1 MEYQKKIKRI
11 LASLDQNDQIL
22 KAVAL
27 RIDNEALQHAKQ
39 FDEEQILEKNKTFLG
54 GLPIAVKDIIDLQNH
69 PTISGS
75 KTRLQNPPATIDAS
89 VIKNLKAAGAI
100 PVVKTQTV
108 EFAIGGWGTNHTL
121 GTPSNPWNTEIPHAP
136 GGSSSGTGVLVGAGI
151 VPAGLGTDTGG
162 SIRIPASF
170 CGCVGLK
177 TSIGSVSRAGVT
189 PLSETLD
196 TIGPITQ
203 SVEIAAQM
211 FQVMQGPDIK
221 DKTTYGYRH
230 QNVLRDLK
238 KGISGMRLGVL
249 NVDEMPHLST
259 EVLDCFNDAVDVLR
273 DLGASLVPFSLPKS
287 LDYYET
293 CNMII
298 SAVEGY
304 ATYQAIVED
313 INSELASPNRA
324 RLKRGKDITA
334 HEFKSTMR
342 MRDLDHIEM
351 EIAMDLLDAIVL
363 PTTPI
368 TAPPISEVDENS
380 FIMSQHTRV
389 ANFLSMTGL
398 SVPMKLASTGMPT
411 GLQIL
416 GRQFNDGLV
425 LRIGHAYET
434 ARGKITNPY
443 F

>member
-1 MEYQKKIKRI
+1 MKYQQNIKRI
-11 LASLDQNDQIL
+11 LDSLDQHDQIL

-27 RIDNEALQHAKQ
+27 RVDNDALQHAMQ
-39 FDEEQILEKNKTFLG
+39 FDDQHNFEKNKTFLD
-54 GLPIAVKDIIDLQNH
+54 GLPIAVKDIIDIKNH
-69 PTISGS
+69 PTVSGS
-75 KTRLQNPPATIDAS
+75 KTRLQNPPAATDAS

-108 EFAIGGWGTNHTL
+108 EFAIGGWGTNYTL
-121 GTPSNPWNTEIPHAP
+121 GTPNNPWNPNIPHAP

-162 SIRIPASF
+162 SVRIPASF

-177 TSIGSVSRAGVT
+177 TSMGSVSRAGVT

-196 TIGPITQ
+196 TVGPMAQ

-221 DKTTYGYRH
+221 DKTTYGYQH

-238 KGISGMRLGVL
+238 RGISGMRLGVL
-249 NVDEMPHLST
+249 NIEEMPHLST
-259 EVLDCFNDAVDVLR
+259 EVLDCFNDALNVLR
-273 DLGASLVPFSLPKS
+273 DLGASLIPFSLPKS
-287 LDYYET
+287 LDYYQT
-293 CNMII
+293 CNSII

-304 ATYQAIVED
+304 ATYREIVEN
-313 INSELASPNRA
+313 INSELAGPNRA
-324 RLKRGKDITA
+324 RLKRGKDVTA
-334 HEFKSTMR
+334 HEFKSIMR
-342 MRDLDHIEM
+342 ARDLDHKEI
-351 EIAMDLLDAIVL
+351 EIAMDLIDAIVL

-368 TAPPISEVDENS
+368 TAPPISQVDESS
-380 FIMSQHTRV
+380 FVMSHHSRV
-389 ANFLSMTGL
+389 ANFLSMTAL
-398 SVPMKLASTGMPT
+398 SVPMKLASCGLPT
-411 GLQIL
+411 GLQVL
-416 GRQFNDGLV
+416 GRQFNDGLI
-425 LRIGHAYET
+425 LRIGYAYET

>member
-1 MEYQKKIKRI
+1 MEYQQKIKRI

-27 RIDNEALQHAKQ
+27 RIDNEALRHAKQ
-39 FDEEQILEKNKTFLG
+39 FDEEQIFEKNKTLLD
-54 GLPIAVKDIIDLQNH
+54 GLPIAVKDIIDLQNY
-69 PTISGS
+69 PTVSGS

-203 SVEIAAQM
+203 SVEMAAQM

-221 DKTTYGYRH
+221 DQTTYGYRH

-259 EVLDCFNDAVDVLR
+259 EVLDCFNDAIDVLR

-313 INSELASPNRA
+313 
-324 RLKRGKDITA
+324 
-334 HEFKSTMR
+334 
-342 MRDLDHIEM
+342 
-351 EIAMDLLDAIVL
+351 
-363 PTTPI
+363 TTQ
-368 TAPPISEVDENS
+368 N
-380 FIMSQHTRV
+380 
-389 ANFLSMTGL
+389 L
-398 SVPMKLASTGMPT
+398 
-411 GLQIL
+411 
-416 GRQFNDGLV
+416 LV
-425 LRIGHAYET
+425 LTGHD
-434 ARGKITNPY
+434 
-443 F
+443 